1 MKKENLRTIFSF
13 HLHRCLIIIGL
24 LCAKQFLIYK
34 DLTTT

>member
-24 LCAKQFLIYK
+24 LCADVPLNSFLYIR
-34 DLTTT
+34 T